1 MTKLIG
7 LFGGTFDPVHY
18 GHLRPALDVMQAADL
33 HEVRFIPNRV
43 PPHRDAPLLGDA
55 QRAELVQLAIA
66 DTAGFLLD
74 QRELQR
80 EGPSYMVDTLISLK
94 QDFPESSLCLIV
106 GMDAFSGLPQ
116 WHRWEALFELCHL
129 IVTSRPGSE
138 LPDFATKT
146 DIALKISDDPKCLQQ
161 RPVGQ
166 ILLQSV
172 TQLDISASLIRQHL
186 SNRQSTQFLL
196 PEAVREKLEQAY
208 VRTKPKI

>member
-1 MTKLIG
+1 MGKLIG
-7 LFGGTFDPVHY
+7 LFGGTFDPIHH
-18 GHLRPALDVMQAADL
+18 GHLRPALDVMQAANL

-43 PPHRDAPLLGDA
+43 PPHRDSPVRSDQ

-66 DTAGFLLD
+66 DSPGFVLD
-74 QRELQR
+74 KRELQR
-80 EGPSYMVDTLISLK
+80 EGPSYMVDTLMSLK
-94 QDFPESSLCLIV
+94 QDYPKSSLCLIL
-106 GMDAFSGLPQ
+106 GMDAFNGLPQ
-116 WHRWEALFELCHL
+116 WHRWREILELCHL

-138 LPDFATKT
+138 LPDFASQT
-146 DIALKISDDPKCLQQ
+146 DIQKIISDDPKCLRE

-172 TQLDISASLIRQHL
+172 TQLDISASLIRHLL

-208 VRTKPKI
+208 VR